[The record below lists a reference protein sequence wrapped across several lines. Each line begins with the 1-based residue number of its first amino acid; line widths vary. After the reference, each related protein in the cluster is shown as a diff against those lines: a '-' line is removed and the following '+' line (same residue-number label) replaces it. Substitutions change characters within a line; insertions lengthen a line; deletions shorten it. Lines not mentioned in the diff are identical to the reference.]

1 MSPLLVSVRQA
12 SAHYGR
18 REVFRDVSFDL
29 RASQSLAVLGANGAG
44 KTTLLRMLVGCITP
58 THGEI
63 RIDGRPPRDAL
74 RRTGVAYFAGAATLP
89 AAVRAAAWG
98 RLGNGDEVTPDRRR
112 IRVLSQ
118 GSRQLLGLRTVL
130 SRQPLQLA
138 VLDEPWEGL
147 DVEGARW
154 LSATLESKR
163 DRGAAIVVSS
173 HRLHDLTAVCDA
185 YLFLMPHQ
193 AVLLR
198 AHEIARA
205 GPVTPALLADVFE
218 RVRDRASA
226 IITVEPASDTVI

>member
-1 MSPLLVSVRQA
+1 VSPVLVSVRQA
-12 SAHYGR
+12 TVHYGR

-29 RASQSLAVLGANGAG
+29 GSSQSLAVLGANGAG
-44 KTTLLRMLVGCITP
+44 KTTLLRMLVGCVTP
-58 THGEI
+58 TRGEI

-89 AAVRAAAWG
+89 ATVRAAAWG

-112 IRVLSQ
+112 IRVLSH
-118 GSRQLLGLRTVL
+118 GAKQLLGLRTVL

-154 LSATLESKR
+154 LSATLEAKR

-173 HRLHDLTAVCDA
+173 HRLHDLASVCDA
-185 YLFLMPHQ
+185 YLFLMPQ
-193 AVLLR
+193 VVLLK
-198 AHEIARA
+198 AHEISRA

-218 RVRDRASA
+218 RVRDRTG
-226 IITVEPASDTVI
+226 TVVREEPGPETIP